1 MTSLNLTVHAKQH
14 HHVAKMRKR
23 IRVLKG
29 SKPNRKLEL
38 WYKVELLKVVRFIK
52 QRTEAELLPLL
63 RDTEAVWSK
72 KVQGDALMVGDGIWD
87 DINKKINDLAGS
99 FGGIR
104 DTAQRLAALAAQ
116 RSKESVDASLAAA
129 IRDSVKIDISGA
141 LGSGS
146 IGQVMEKAMV
156 QNVELITSIPDQY
169 LNKVRQTVFEGVG
182 KGERYEIVA
191 ERIQHVAD
199 VTESRAKLIARDQVS
214 KMNGSFNEA
223 RQTSIGI
230 DKYVWSTSHDERVRD
245 SHSENDGK
253 VFSWSD
259 PPETGHPGEDIQCR
273 CVALPYF
280 DLDAEE
286 KSLGITE

>member
-1 MTSLNLTVHAKQH
+1 MTSIKLHLHAKQYH
-14 HHVAKMRKR
+14 HAGRMRKR

-38 WYKVELLKVVRFIK
+38 WYKAELLKLVKFVAK
-52 QRTEAELLPLL
+52 RTEDELLPLL
-63 RDTEAVWSK
+63 KQTERMWSK
-72 KVQGDALMVGDGIWD
+72 SADSRMVGDGIWD
-87 DINKKINDLAGS
+87 DINKKINSLSGS
-99 FGGIR
+99 FGGLR

-116 RSKESVDASLAAA
+116 RSKESVDASLTAA
-129 IRDSVKIDISGA
+129 IRDSVKIDITGA
-141 LGSGS
+141 LGSGG
-146 IGQVMEKAMV
+146 IAPVMEKAMV

-169 LNKVRQTVFEGVG
+169 LQKVRQTVFEGVG
-182 KGERYEIVA
+182 KGERYEQVA
-191 ERIQHVAD
+191 DRIQHIAD

-214 KMNGSFNEA
+214 KMNGAFNEA
-223 RQTSIGI
+223 RQTSLGI

-245 SHSENDGK
+245 SHAENDGK
-253 VFSWSD
+253 VFSWND
-259 PPETGHPGEDIQCR
+259 PPPTGHPGEDIQCR

>member
-1 MTSLNLTVHAKQH
+1 MSTIKLHVHAKQYPH
-14 HHVAKMRKR
+14 AGRMRKR
-23 IRVLKG
+23 IRILKG

-38 WYKVELLKVVRFIK
+38 WYKAELLKLVKFVAK
-52 QRTEAELLPLL
+52 RTEDELLPLL
-63 RDTEAVWSK
+63 KQTERMWSK
-72 KVQGDALMVGDGIWD
+72 SADSHMVGDGIWD
-87 DINKKINDLAGS
+87 DINKKINSLSGS
-99 FGGIR
+99 FGGLR

-129 IRDSVKIDISGA
+129 IRDSVKIDITGA

-146 IGQVMEKAMV
+146 IAPVMEKAMV

-169 LNKVRQTVFEGVG
+169 LQKVRQTVFEGVG
-182 KGERYEIVA
+182 KGERYEQVA
-191 ERIQHVAD
+191 DRIQHIAD

-214 KMNGSFNEA
+214 KMNGAFNEA
-223 RQTSIGI
+223 RQTSLGI

-245 SHSENDGK
+245 SHAENDGK
-253 VFSWSD
+253 VFSWND
-259 PPETGHPGEDIQCR
+259 PPPTGHPGEDIQCR

>member
-14 HHVAKMRKR
+14 SHVGKMRKR
-23 IRVLKG
+23 IRVLNG
-29 SKPNRKLEL
+29 SKPNRKIEL
-38 WYKVELLKVVRFIK
+38 WYKAELLKVVRFIA

-63 RDTEAVWSK
+63 KQTERMWSK
-72 KVQGDALMVGDGIWD
+72 KVQSDSVMVGDGIWD
-87 DINKKINDLAGS
+87 DINNKINDLAGS

-104 DTAQRLAALAAQ
+104 DTAQRLASLAAQ

-129 IRDSVKIDISGA
+129 IRDSVKIDITGA
-141 LGSGS
+141 LGNGS
-146 IGQVMEKAMV
+146 IGPVMEKAMV

-169 LNKVRQTVFEGVG
+169 LNKVRQTVFDGVG
-182 KGERYEIVA
+182 KGERYETVA
-191 ERIQHVAD
+191 ERIQQVAD

-214 KMNGSFNEA
+214 KMNGAFNEA

-230 DKYVWSTSHDERVRD
+230 DKYVWSTSGDERVREE
-245 SHSENDGK
+245 HAAQNGM

-259 PPETGHPGEDIQCR
+259 PPPTGHPGEDIQCR